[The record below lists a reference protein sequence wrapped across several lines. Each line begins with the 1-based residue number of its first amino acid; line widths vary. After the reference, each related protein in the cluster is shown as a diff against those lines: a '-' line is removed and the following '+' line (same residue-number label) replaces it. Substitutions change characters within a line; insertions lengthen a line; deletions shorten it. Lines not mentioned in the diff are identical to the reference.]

1 MAKLTGLHC
10 KQCTLYNT
18 VLSFNNR
25 SRIVSVSTLLY
36 ELICINGLCFC
47 VFVFL
52 AASKQK
58 L

>member
-25 SRIVSVSTLLY
+25 IVSVSALLY
-36 ELICINGLCFC
+36 KLIRINGLCFC